1 MDIKKS
7 LPVKIEAH
15 EASLIQTKNEIQK
28 FIKVSEGLI
37 YDQVGLDACLGLIP
51 VAGGM
56 YTGIM
61 GIWLLSQSYKVRAD
75 NEDKLMIVALT
86 FVDLVVGIVPIFGD
100 ILDAFLRVHALNG
113 NRLITHI
120 DKQLL
125 LIENTRE
132 QLNQGFDLDLN
143 ALENILLG

>member
-1 MDIKKS
+1 MDMQQS
-7 LPVKIEAH
+7 LPIKIEAH
-15 EASLIQTKNEIQK
+15 EANLIQTKNEVQK

-37 YDQVGLDACLGLIP
+37 YDQVGLDACLGVIP

-86 FVDLVVGIVPIFGD
+86 FVDLVVGIVPVFGD
-100 ILDAFLRVHALNG
+100 IIDTFLRVHALNG

-132 QLNQGFDLDLN
+132 QLNQGFNPDLN
-143 ALENILLG
+143 ALENVLLG

>member
-1 MDIKKS
+1 MNINKS
-7 LPVKIEAH
+7 LPVKIESH
-15 EASLIQTKNEIQK
+15 EANLIQTKNEIQK

-37 YDQVGLDACLGLIP
+37 YDQVGLDACLGVIP

-86 FVDLVVGIVPIFGD
+86 FVDLVVGIVPLFGD
-100 ILDAFLRVHALNG
+100 IIDTFLRVHALNG

-120 DKQLL
+120 DKQLS

-132 QLNQGFDLDLN
+132 QLNQGFNPDLN

>member
-1 MDIKKS
+1 MDMQQS
-7 LPVKIEAH
+7 LSFKIQAH
-15 EASLIQTKNEIQK
+15 EANLIQTKNEIQK
-28 FIKVSEGLI
+28 FIKVSENLI
-37 YDQVGLDACLGLIP
+37 HDQVGLDALLGVIP

-61 GIWLLSQSYKVRAD
+61 GIWLLLQSYKVRAE

-100 ILDAFLRVHALNG
+100 IIDTFLRVHALNG

-120 DKQLL
+120 DKQLS

-132 QLNQGFDLDLN
+132 QLNQGFNPDLN
-143 ALENILLG
+143 ALENVLLG